1 METSTQ
7 DELKAHL
14 MATSDEFRDLAAQ
27 HNQLH
32 KQLEQLEAKSHLSD
46 QEQLDEVSIKKQ
58 KLKVKDQMNGIL
70 ARNRAQNVA

>member
-27 HNQLH
+27 HNRLH
-32 KQLEQLEAKSHLSD
+32 KQLEDLESKEHLSD
-46 QEQLDEVSIKKQ
+46 QELIEESHLKKQ
-58 KLKVKDQMNGIL
+58 KLRVKDQMNELL
-70 ARNRAQNVA
+70 ARNRAQHVA